1 MNTPSDD
8 NSHDQKI
15 VSIYTLSDPY
25 EAELIKNTLEDHDIR
40 CSLDGETQGGFV
52 GVVNIGI
59 LVKESDAERA
69 VELIRKHH
77 DHSEEHED
85 SKGSDEAGEQ
95 E

>member
-8 NSHDQKI
+8 KDHDQKI
-15 VSIYTLSDPY
+15 VSIYSLNDPY
-25 EAELIKNTLEDHDIR
+25 EAELIKNTLEDRDIR

-69 VELIRKHH
+69 IELIRKHH
-77 DHSEEHED
+77 SHHDEKED
-85 SKGSDEAGEQ
+85 SKGSDETGEQ
-95 E
+95 K